1 EYYNFS
7 KSELEN
13 HSRIPLIIKKNNEEI
28 FISLALEMVE
38 LIKENNKKNEKTVII
53 CPVGPVGHYPHFVR
67 LVNQFKIDLSDVWFI
82 NMDEY
87 LSEDLHWIDVV
98 HPLSFRGF
106 MQKTVYSQIHPTL
119 IMPEEQRIF
128 PDPLDIDLISNK
140 IKELGKI
147 DLCIGGI
154 GLNGHI
160 AFNEPD
166 STLTVQEFLKL
177 ESRVLPISVETK
189 VMNCLTELKG
199 AVEEVPNYCVTIG
212 MSEIFQAKK
221 IRLAVFRDWHH
232 AVIRK
237 TVCSKP
243 DTGFPSTLMQIHTN
257 CSIYL
262 NESLAN

>member
-1 EYYNFS
+1 MIEYYNFS

-119 IMPEEQRIF
+119 IMPE
-128 PDPLDIDLISNK
+128 DLKNK
-140 IKELGKI
+140 EFFQILLI
-147 DLCIGGI
+147 
-154 GLNGHI
+154 
-160 AFNEPD
+160 
-166 STLTVQEFLKL
+166 LT
-177 ESRVLPISVETK
+177 
-189 VMNCLTELKG
+189 
-199 AVEEVPNYCVTIG
+199 
-212 MSEIFQAKK
+212 
-221 IRLAVFRDWHH
+221 
-232 AVIRK
+232 
-237 TVCSKP
+237 
-243 DTGFPSTLMQIHTN
+243 
-257 CSIYL
+257 
-262 NESLAN
+262 